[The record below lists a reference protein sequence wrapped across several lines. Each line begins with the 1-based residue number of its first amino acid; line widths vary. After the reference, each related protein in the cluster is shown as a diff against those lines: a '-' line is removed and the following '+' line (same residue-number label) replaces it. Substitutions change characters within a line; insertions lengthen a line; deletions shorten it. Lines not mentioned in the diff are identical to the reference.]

1 MTYKGGIATLN
12 GALLKVNLPPT
23 PAGEGRCKCGAPQP
37 KVEFDPGDAELPAEV
52 VRRRWPRGDFRCGR
66 CGAMTIV
73 YASFEHYIAGDW

>member
-1 MTYKGGIATLN
+1 MTYKGCIATLS
-12 GALLKVNLPPT
+12 GATRNVNEP

-37 KVEFDPGDAELPAEV
+37 KVEFDPRDAELPAEV

-73 YASFEHYIAGDW
+73 YASVEHFIAGDW